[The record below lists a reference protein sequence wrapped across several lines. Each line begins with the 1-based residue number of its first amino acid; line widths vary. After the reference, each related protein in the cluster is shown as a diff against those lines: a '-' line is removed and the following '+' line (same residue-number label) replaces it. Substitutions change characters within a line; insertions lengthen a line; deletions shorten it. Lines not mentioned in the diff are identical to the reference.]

1 MKFIPGMKKW
11 FNICNESIDFIH
23 HIKKTK
29 GKNYVII
36 SIDAEEA
43 LDTTS
48 YIHDKICKES
58 GYTDNMS
65 Q

>member
-1 MKFIPGMKKW
+1 MKKW
-11 FNICNESIDFIH
+11 FSICNESIVFIH
-23 HIKKTK
+23 YIKKTK
-29 GKNYVII
+29 GKNYMII
-36 SIDAEEA
+36 SIDGEEA

-48 YIHDKICKES
+48 YIRGKISKISKES

>member
-1 MKFIPGMKKW
+1 MKKW
-11 FNICNESIDFIH
+11 FSICNESIDFIH
-23 HIKKTK
+23 YIKKTK
-29 GKNYVII
+29 GKNYMII
-36 SIDAEEA
+36 SIDGEEA

-48 YIHDKICKES
+48 YIRGKISKISKES

>member
-1 MKFIPGMKKW
+1 M
-11 FNICNESIDFIH
+11 
-23 HIKKTK
+23 
-29 GKNYVII
+29 II
-36 SIDAEEA
+36 SIDGEEA

-48 YIHDKICKES
+48 YIRGKISKISKES